1 MERNKLYLTVGA
13 FVLLGF
19 AAIIGIW
26 LWFSAANRQV
36 YDTYRVVFNEP
47 VDGVTTNSIVKYNG
61 VEIGKVRAIQLDTKD
76 PANIFVDIN
85 VKQGIPIATATYATI
100 KPQGV
105 TGMSF
110 INLGLDNEQKYQVIT
125 PHDKEPYPV
134 IKSRASL
141 LYSLSEQ
148 AQSVTSNIKDISV
161 QVKTLLNDKNLEH
174 VNNIVA
180 NLDKV
185 TAALA
190 SQSNQ
195 IASTVDKVGE
205 VLNNVNENTKNLN
218 GAIIQLGNLSK
229 ALQSNSTNLDN
240 VLNSFQNNT
249 MRNVNSVLLPNLNQ
263 MVGNMNQ
270 TTVQLNELIK
280 TINKNPSALVRG
292 NAPAVAGPGE

>member
-110 INLGLDNEQKYQVIT
+110 INLGLDNDQKYQVIP

-218 GAIIQLGNLSK
+218 GAIIQLGELSK
-229 ALQSNSTNLDN
+229 ALQSNSANLDN